1 MRKHLFVA
9 VAGLALAL
17 ALVPGVAGAR
27 EIKTTLA
34 EDWPDRVVEIPD
46 SWTITDEQVAE
57 WEAYASEETF
67 SPEAKACYA
76 VEGKSWILH
85 RLYNPYTSEHLYTT
99 DDNEAE
105 LLEGIGWSNE
115 DNAMNGVYTSVQ
127 EPDPSYMHPAV
138 YRLFNPYTDDHHYTS
153 DKDEYDQLD
162 EIGWVGEGIVFY
174 SGNLY
179 GVPVYR
185 LYNPYATRAYHHFT
199 QDKDEVEALVEAG
212 WVNEGVAWFYT
223 NQKGA

>member
-9 VAGLALAL
+9 AAGLALAL

-34 EDWPDRVVEIPD
+34 EDWPNRVVEIPD

-57 WEAYASEETF
+57 WEASVSDSF
-67 SPEAKACYA
+67 NPEASACYA
-76 VEGKSWILH
+76 AEGKSWILY
-85 RLYNPYTSEHLYTT
+85 RLY
-99 DDNEAE
+99 
-105 LLEGIGWSNE
+105 
-115 DNAMNGVYTSVQ
+115 
-127 EPDPSYMHPAV
+127 
-138 YRLFNPYTDDHHYTS
+138 NPYTDDHHYTS
-153 DKDEYDQLD
+153 DKDEYAELKKV
-162 EIGWVGEGIVFY
+162 GWVGEGIVFY

-179 GVPVYR
+179 GIPVYR
-185 LYNPYATRAYHHFT
+185 LYNPYVSHAYHHFT